1 MSSDLLADATI
12 VNKAIVFAT
21 EAHAGQ
27 TRKGGFLPYIVH
39 PCEAMAI
46 VASMTPDP
54 ELLAAAVLHDVVEDT
69 AYTIEDIHRE
79 FGPRV
84 AELVDAETEPKVPG
98 LSEEESW
105 KLRRQGTIDRL
116 AAASRDAK
124 IVALGDKLSNMRAI
138 ARDYE
143 VEGDE
148 LWQRFTVHDRDL
160 HAWHYWG
167 LVESLSEISELHPYR
182 EFKHIVN
189 LVWPREG

>member
-1 MSSDLLADATI
+1 MSSDLLADSNV

-21 EAHAGQ
+21 KAHAGQ

-46 VASMTPDP
+46 VASVTPDP

-69 AYTIEDIHRE
+69 DTTIEDIHRE

-105 KLRRQGTIDRL
+105 KLRRQGTLDRL

-138 ARDYE
+138 ARDYM
-143 VEGDE
+143 VVGDE
-148 LWQRFTVHDRDL
+148 LWQRFTVHDPAL
-160 HAWHYWG
+160 HEWHYRG
-167 LVESLSEISELHPYR
+167 LVESLSEISDCVPYD
-182 EFKHIVN
+182 EFRFLVDR
-189 LVWPREG
+189 VWPRED